1 MKLPDF
7 RQNEEFNDLRKRMGA
22 DLSSFEIDGIPLKK
36 IQPNPTTG
44 TLEFNGSMVIVYIR
58 DQYTRDQE
66 VLTNLDPGQL
76 RKFHVADCATLQ
88 EMRRKGKFE
97 RYVVTNRT
105 DGKFTVNFL
114 DGFAKKLIK
123 EGIVCQLHACMNCLR
138 RLNYHG
144 YCKSKHKNEIRN
156 TFEIKEFF
164 DKYSSQITTKPKYT
178 DETAPVNVYTEYWEQ
193 VSLRFREKAGWKC
206 SKCQD
211 YLGEDSKK
219 RFLHVHH
226 INGLKYNNSDD
237 NLQVLCIMCHADI
250 DDQLKPSPDY
260 AKYQE
265 IRQFRE
271 PV

>member
-7 RQNEEFNDLRKRMGA
+7 RQNEGFNDLRKRMGA

-36 IQPNPTTG
+36 IQPNPITG
-44 TLEFNGSMVIVYIR
+44 TLEFHGSMVIVYIR

-123 EGIVCQLHACMNCLR
+123 GGIVCQLHVCMNCLR

-178 DETAPVNVYTEYWEQ
+178 DETAPVNVYTEDWEQ

-206 SKCQD
+206 ETCHV
-211 YLGEDSKK
+211 YLEQPDIRK
-219 RFLHVHH
+219 FLHVHH
-226 INGLKYNNSDD
+226 IDRQKHNNTPE
-237 NLQVLCIMCHADI
+237 NLQVLCIQCHAEVDP
-250 DDQLKPSPDY
+250 QVKSFSDY
-260 AKYQE
+260 EEYQ
-265 IRQFRE
+265 RVKANRFR
-271 PV
+271 